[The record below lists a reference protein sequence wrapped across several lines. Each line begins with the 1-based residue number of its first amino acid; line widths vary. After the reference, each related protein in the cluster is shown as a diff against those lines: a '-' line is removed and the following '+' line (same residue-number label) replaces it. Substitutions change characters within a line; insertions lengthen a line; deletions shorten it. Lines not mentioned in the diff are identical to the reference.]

1 MKALS
6 PYRQCLQT
14 CIRRNKQNPGEK
26 IMKNT
31 IKSIGLL
38 SLFVLLVGCS
48 QSFVAAQNDQKGGP
62 VINGVWRIVVTPRIC
77 ATGNP
82 VGVTFPAVLL
92 FNQDGTMT
100 GTSTAVTSA
109 YGNWHRESGRAAYS
123 FATVSLKYDTNGV
136 SIGSRQISQNVTID
150 ESGNSF
156 TTTGTFQ
163 DYDNAG
169 NPTIS
174 GCSTSTG
181 SRFQ

>member
-1 MKALS
+1 MGMNFPNAPSEGDLYQ
-6 PYRQCLQT
+6 P
-14 CIRRNKQNPGEK
+14 
-26 IMKNT
+26 
-31 IKSIGLL
+31 
-38 SLFVLLVGCS
+38 
-48 QSFVAAQNDQKGGP
+48 AGGY
-62 VINGVWRIVVTPRIC
+62 IYAFSNGVWRIVVTPRIC

-109 YGNWHRESGRAAYS
+109 YGNWYRESGRAAYS

-136 SIGSRQISQNVTID
+136 PIGSRQISQNVTID
-150 ESGNSF
+150 EGGNSF

-174 GCSTSTG
+174 GLP
-181 SRFQ
+181 

>member
-1 MKALS
+1 MKTTL
-6 PYRQCLQT
+6 
-14 CIRRNKQNPGEK
+14 
-26 IMKNT
+26 
-31 IKSIGLL
+31 KSMGL
-38 SLFVLLVGCS
+38 VAAIILLVSCS

-62 VINGVWRIVVTPRIC
+62 GLNGVWQVVVVPRIC

-109 YGNWHRESGRAAYS
+109 YGNWNREAGRAAYL
-123 FATVSLKYDTNGV
+123 FATLSLKYDATGTF
-136 SIGSRQISQNVTID
+136 IGSRRISQNVTID
-150 ESGNSF
+150 ETGNAF
-156 TTTGTFQ
+156 TSSGTFQ
-163 DYDNAG
+163 DYDPAG